1 METTDSSASQVK
13 VGSNTAQRKSWPVL
27 VAVLAAVVFL
37 GGALYTIN
45 NHGSNEASASN
56 LVAAQVQ
63 ITSSGFVPATVKI
76 KKGQQITVTNTD
88 VTQHDPLA
96 NSGLP
101 AMDGTTTLQQGESLT
116 VTAEQTGT
124 YSYHDTLSTD
134 NFTGTIIVE

>member
-1 METTDSSASQVK
+1 METTDSSSQIK
-13 VGSNTAQRKSWPVL
+13 VGTNTTRRKSWPVL

-37 GGALYTIN
+37 GGAIFTIN
-45 NHGSNEASASN
+45 NHGSDEASASN

-63 ITSSGFVPATVKI
+63 ITSSGFIPATVKI
-76 KKGQQITVTNTD
+76 KKGQQITLTNTD

-116 VTAEQTGT
+116 VTAEQSGT
-124 YSYHDTLSTD
+124 FTYHDSLSTD